1 MALLLLMAA
10 QKNDAIFH
18 DFLGSISTTSD
29 SPLPLMANPTEEM
42 NPSSASDLPSGER
55 QMRNHFQGVPVYSAA
70 PETTNNRSLTKKR
83 SNSDSA
89 FMPRATDRL
98 PQLGPENLENFHLI
112 KMLRN
117 SVGGEHRR
125 RSHEEEVAF
134 AMHPPKP
141 NSNSHTILQPQLGSR
156 SDSVASKWER
166 TGASTQYPS
175 NLTQYTTYFEKERS
189 AINVAASHLTSSR
202 DAGAGPSIISPP
214 AADEGSRTGMK
225 GSGILSAIK
234 ASNVAERNTPEV
246 LISSHRL
253 KSGPVS
259 ADPDSSAPPRYSPG
273 EHPMQTDAHTSVIDM
288 LIIDKKINEN
298 TMQKI
303 NDQTLLNCACV
314 WQADMIMALAGS
326 NGGSWSTS
334 FAAKSSVNP
343 SPNQTTSIPSRE
355 NLRALQRNLSMPGNS
370 IHNRFNQGGQIPTP
384 IGSTALKSRRSF
396 SQQEEANS
404 EGNHNA

>member
-259 ADPDSSAPPRYSPG
+259 ADPDSSAPPRQTGSSSASRQMTIFYAG
-273 EHPMQTDAHTSVIDM
+273 QAHVFDEVHPN
-288 LIIDKKINEN
+288 K
-298 TMQKI
+298 
-303 NDQTLLNCACV
+303 
-314 WQADMIMALAGS
+314 ADMIMALAGS